1 MLFMEA
7 SGYSADASED
17 MGGDEVRWLISGVWS
32 RNALETSQR
41 ILELRMEGERSLCVF
56 LSRAGM
62 Y

>member
-7 SGYSADASED
+7 SGHHADASED

-32 RNALETSQR
+32 WNALETSQR